1 MTISFRKFIFSSL
14 FAWLLITIVGVYF
27 LINLRQYIRFGI
39 DLAGGTYI
47 TLEVDVNKA
56 FENEIVSTMQSF
68 SQKISLTTEKKPT
81 LSYADGQGT
90 LVFPSVL
97 EASQAEQLFLQEEHD
112 VQVKL
117 VENKLEFSLSSL
129 TKDRIKQTA
138 LSSNIE
144 VLHTRLD
151 EYSVAEITIAAQGD
165 RHIVVEIPQEQ
176 DIQRAKARIGKA
188 ALLEIKPV
196 IQDDV
201 NSHTRSF
208 HSRESL
214 VDSFGGVL
222 PENTVVVSNKKNSEF
237 YLVPLYAE
245 ITGRLLKDV
254 SVTNQ
259 AGHLGTELGVSIEFN
274 KDGAEKFAHLT
285 RNHVGRQAAIIID
298 GVVISAPNISV
309 VIDNGKAIISGS
321 FTTMESAKELAVML
335 KSGAFVAPVKFEEE
349 RTIGPSLGKAAIHD
363 GLMSCAIGL
372 LLLTVFSVLFYKVA
386 GVFAIIVLIYNLLLI
401 LFMLAALGGTLT
413 LPGIA
418 GMVLTVGMAI
428 DASILIYERI
438 KEELALGV
446 SMRKAVDLGFS
457 GAMTIILDANM
468 THFLVAVVLYMFG
481 AGPIKG
487 FAVTMIIGIISTLIT
502 GLLLLKSLFNFSLD
516 TLGLQKIKI

>member
-1 MTISFRKFIFSSL
+1 M
-14 FAWLLITIVGVYF
+14 
-27 LINLRQYIRFGI
+27 
-39 DLAGGTYI
+39 
-47 TLEVDVNKA
+47 
-56 FENEIVSTMQSF
+56 
-68 SQKISLTTEKKPT
+68 
-81 LSYADGQGT
+81 
-90 LVFPSVL
+90 
-97 EASQAEQLFLQEEHD
+97 
-112 VQVKL
+112 
-117 VENKLEFSLSSL
+117 
-129 TKDRIKQTA
+129 
-138 LSSNIE
+138 
-144 VLHTRLD
+144 
-151 EYSVAEITIAAQGD
+151 
-165 RHIVVEIPQEQ
+165 
-176 DIQRAKARIGKA
+176 
-188 ALLEIKPV
+188 
-196 IQDDV
+196 
-201 NSHTRSF
+201 
-208 HSRESL
+208 
-214 VDSFGGVL
+214 DSFGGVL
-222 PENTVVVSNKKNSEF
+222 PENTVIVSNKKNTEF

-274 KDGAEKFAHLT
+274 KDGTEKFANLT
-285 RNHVGRQAAIIID
+285 KNHVGKQAAIIID

-349 RTIGPSLGKAAIHD
+349 RTIGPSLGQAAIHD

-372 LLLTVFSVLFYKVA
+372 LLLTIFSVLFYKVA

-446 SMRKAVDLGFS
+446 PMRKAVDLGFS